1 MHVDPLYTAAQRTN
15 QSGGRGWH
23 FPANDE
29 REPSRFGLGVAI
41 VAVLIVGLSLIASV
55 T

>member
-1 MHVDPLYTAAQRTN
+1 MVDPRFEAARMTD
-15 QSGGRGWH
+15 QSGARGWD
-23 FPANDE
+23 FRPDC

-55 T
+55 A